1 MTMSIKDKLNKI
13 TDNNNKIKE
22 VIKELEKFKNM
33 IEKIIL
39 EIKEKIKRNEKN

>member
-1 MTMSIKDKLNKI
+1 MSIKDKLNKI